1 MYQALIS
8 INDLFQVNVL
18 VYDVYKGV
26 FCIIF
31 FIHTNDFF
39 QCYFGFDYQRCKD
52 TTGEISTVWN
62 EVDLRIETVL
72 QLFQRLLDFRN
83 MLVLECFVHTH
94 IVVSP
99 TEMTGS
105 TRFHSGSRTSCNGIY
120 HYIIR
125 QHQILGKR
133 KQTKLD
139 AGCKTAGVGYVLRR
153 TSGAAVQFRQTVDKV
168 VVVTFDTVV
177 HGEVDNLQVFRY
189 IVTFHEFLCI
199 SVGGT
204 EEKNVDFVQR

>member
-1 MYQALIS
+1 
-8 INDLFQVNVL
+8 
-18 VYDVYKGV
+18 
-26 FCIIF
+26 
-31 FIHTNDFF
+31 
-39 QCYFGFDYQRCKD
+39 
-52 TTGEISTVWN
+52 
-62 EVDLRIETVL
+62 
-72 QLFQRLLDFRN
+72 
-83 MLVLECFVHTH
+83 
-94 IVVSP
+94 
-99 TEMTGS
+99 MTGS

-153 TSGAAVQFRQTVDKV
+153 TSGATVQFWQTVDKV

-189 IVTFHEFLCI
+189 VVTFHEFLCI